1 MIKRIL
7 AVLTTLAML
16 FSVSAVFA
24 EDAAVPDTLLVTVN
38 GTEIREN
45 NEELQTYY
53 GQLITEMNDPDSE
66 ADQHIAR
73 MDAMNILVQDAVVSA
88 KIAETIP
95 EEEASRIREEA
106 KATWA
111 EEINAILA
119 ENYEITDESSEEERT
134 AALTELLTQLETY
147 YGYTEETFLEDAV
160 YSAFG
165 DIVIAELKEADP
177 SLNASEEDILK
188 QINDEIAQEREETA
202 NYALYMKLSGE
213 DPDSF
218 TDEEL
223 DDIFQAMTDEE
234 RFEYS
239 NDVPTYE
246 SITSYYSSYYGY
258 QFHYIPEGY
267 RGVTHI
273 LLKVDEE
280 LLNAWIDL
288 NARLEEAQEPEAA
301 EDGEEPAETEEPVTA
316 EMVEAARQAI
326 LDSQKDT
333 IDEIM
338 GKLENGAAFQDL
350 IAEYGTDPGMQDED
364 TLKNGYMIHK
374 DSINYDAAFTA
385 AAAALEKVGDYSE
398 PVVSRFGIHILY
410 YLRDIPGGTV
420 EMSEEELA
428 QVKKDIEDEWLN
440 LAISEL
446 VDQWI
451 AEADIVW
458 TAEGEAWKE
467 DAAVRDAYLAAQL
480 AEEEAEEETAGA
492 AE

>member
-1 MIKRIL
+1 
-7 AVLTTLAML
+7 
-16 FSVSAVFA
+16 
-24 EDAAVPDTLLVTVN
+24 
-38 GTEIREN
+38 
-45 NEELQTYY
+45 
-53 GQLITEMNDPDSE
+53 
-66 ADQHIAR
+66 
-73 MDAMNILVQDAVVSA
+73 
-88 KIAETIP
+88 
-95 EEEASRIREEA
+95 
-106 KATWA
+106 
-111 EEINAILA
+111 
-119 ENYEITDESSEEERT
+119 
-134 AALTELLTQLETY
+134 
-147 YGYTEETFLEDAV
+147 
-160 YSAFG
+160 
-165 DIVIAELKEADP
+165 
-177 SLNASEEDILK
+177 
-188 QINDEIAQEREETA
+188 
-202 NYALYMKLSGE
+202 
-213 DPDSF
+213 
-218 TDEEL
+218 
-223 DDIFQAMTDEE
+223 MTDEE

-333 IDEIM
+333 IHEIM
-338 GKLENGAAFQDL
+338 GKLENEAAFQDL

-451 AEADIVW
+451 AKADIVW

-480 AEEEAEEETAGA
+480 AEEEAEEETAGT